1 MDSVDINFSKLL
13 LNGTGGSL
21 YYVNNKMLFTE
32 SIGGV
37 NAKFAFYNNAFTG
50 QPNIIDYKDWI
61 VGLARR
67 NNALKIYY
75 TFVHYGLK
83 KLRDTIEAQYEKV

>member
-1 MDSVDINFSKLL
+1 M
-13 LNGTGGSL
+13 GG
-21 YYVNNKMLFTE
+21 
-32 SIGGV
+32 I

-50 QPNIIDYKDWI
+50 QPDIVDYKDWI

-83 KLRDTIEAQYEKV
+83 KLRTAV